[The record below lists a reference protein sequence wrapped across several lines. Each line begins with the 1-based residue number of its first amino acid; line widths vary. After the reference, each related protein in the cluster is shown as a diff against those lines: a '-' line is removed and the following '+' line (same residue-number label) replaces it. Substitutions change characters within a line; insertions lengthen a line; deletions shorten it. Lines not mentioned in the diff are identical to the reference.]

1 MRATLTTEEYET
13 SSLRV
18 PYKTGCGLNRRKPA
32 LSPKTC
38 LFAYAPE
45 AKGFILSTSCTQ
57 MFLRKGKKKNVST
70 KSKTAQGI
78 FELHIKFHLVYPV
91 EHDYFRVNP

>member
-1 MRATLTTEEYET
+1 MKQAASGFHTKLGVVSTEGSQPCPQKLVCLHMLLKQKVLFYQQVV
-13 SSLRV
+13 LR
-18 PYKTGCGLNRRKPA
+18 
-32 LSPKTC
+32 S
-38 LFAYAPE
+38 
-45 AKGFILSTSCTQ
+45 
-57 MFLRKGKKKNVST
+57 FLRKGKKKNVST